1 MCKCVEAHTYRV
13 YSRQYDLVIYV
24 EGYMT
29 DIWWQKKK
37 KTKTLIYLQNNNFP
51 IGRNILSQEIMK
63 INYYWASI
71 INGLPKWLSG

>member
-1 MCKCVEAHTYRV
+1 MCKCVGAHTYRI

-37 KTKTLIYLQNNNFP
+37 TLIYLQNNNFP
-51 IGRNILSQEIMK
+51 IGRNILSQE
-63 INYYWASI
+63 N
-71 INGLPKWLSG
+71 NENRLLLG

>member
-1 MCKCVEAHTYRV
+1 MCKCVEVHTYRI

-37 KTKTLIYLQNNNFP
+37 KKTLIYLQNNNFP
-51 IGRNILSQEIMK
+51 IGRNILSQE
-63 INYYWASI
+63 N
-71 INGLPKWLSG
+71 NENRLLLG